1 MVVRYLLAIL
11 SFLNCETVRLLVI
24 QDVID
29 MQLHGIEGGIG
40 MGGEVVV
47 EPWLAL
53 WAVLCQGW
61 LRPWLGGGAWDT
73 AEVNS
78 QECFV
83 RIFLIK

>member
-1 MVVRYLLAIL
+1 MLAIL

-40 MGGEVVV
+40 MGSEVVV

-53 WAVLCQGW
+53 WPVLYQVW
-61 LRPWLGGGAWDT
+61 LRPLLGGGCT
-73 AEVNS
+73 AGDEH
-78 QECFV
+78 
-83 RIFLIK
+83 

>member
-1 MVVRYLLAIL
+1 MLAIL

-47 EPWLAL
+47 EP
-53 WAVLCQGW
+53 
-61 LRPWLGGGAWDT
+61 
-73 AEVNS
+73 
-78 QECFV
+78 
-83 RIFLIK
+83 